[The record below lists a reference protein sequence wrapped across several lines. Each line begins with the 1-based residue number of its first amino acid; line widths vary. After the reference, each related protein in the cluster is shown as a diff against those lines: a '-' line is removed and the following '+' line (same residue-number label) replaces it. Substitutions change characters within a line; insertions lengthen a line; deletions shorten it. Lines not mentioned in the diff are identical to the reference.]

1 MKIENPKKNKKKTKF
16 FKFELIEEF
25 KETKDKEMI
34 GKQSKRTNREIL
46 TKGKSYSQKQ
56 AKKFGTDEVTFNP
69 ESRLDYLTGF
79 HKRKLQRQKKARE
92 FNQEQERLF
101 RIEERKKMREEKK
114 KQLDEQLKRFRET
127 LDIQNEIDEE
137 ISKNKGKDDNKP
149 IESDNESW
157 NGFDDDQVTQEQA
170 QTGSNNGDSDAT
182 KEDNDDEVKP
192 ILKGNPISKDV
203 YDDETTV
210 EIEALE
216 PNDNFAYLAKLN
228 NVNLD
233 KSEDILNESI
243 DRATK
248 YAEFLGMEE
257 KENKLKKQKK
267 SKKKF
272 RYLTKNERK
281 VNQRKAY
288 HNKHRH

>member
-1 MKIENPKKNKKKTKF
+1 MK
-16 FKFELIEEF
+16 
-25 KETKDKEMI
+25 
-34 GKQSKRTNREIL
+34 GKQPKRTNREIL

-92 FNQEQERLF
+92 FNEEQDRLF
-101 RIEERKKMREEKK
+101 RIEERKKMREEKQ
-114 KQLDEQLKRFRET
+114 KQMDEQLKRFKET
-127 LDIQNEIDEE
+127 LEIQNEIEEE
-137 ISKNKGKDDNKP
+137 IAGNKTKEIN
-149 IESDNESW
+149 ESDNESW
-157 NGFDDDQVTQEQA
+157 NGFESDENNNKKEDKKRKKHSSDDDTDS
-170 QTGSNNGDSDAT
+170 TKNDSDS
-182 KEDNDDEVKP
+182 DSVKP
-192 ILKGNPISKDV
+192 ILKGNQIAKDV
-203 YDDETTV
+203 YDDDTTV
-210 EIEALE
+210 EIESIE
-216 PNDNFAYLAKLN
+216 TNDNFAYLAKIN

-243 DRATK
+243 NRATK
-248 YAEFLGMEE
+248 YAKFLGMEE
-257 KENKLKKQKK
+257 KENKVKQQKK